1 MKSTSQSMIRWVSR
15 TAVLFAL
22 TLVIQLLGLPQF
34 ITGPL
39 VNAFLLLA
47 TMMVGVSSGMVIGLF
62 TPWVAFSRGILPA
75 PMGPMIPFFIM
86 LGNVTLVI
94 VFFLITTRRE
104 NNIGFLGLGIFIGS
118 IAKYLVLSQS
128 VAFLVSVPPPVAKM
142 MQFPQLITALVG
154 GVIAIVIKQALGRT
168 NFFKNQS

>member
-75 PMGPMIPFFIM
+75 PMGPMIPFIM

-104 NNIGFLGLGIFIGS
+104 NNLGFLGLGIVIGA

-142 MQFPQLITALVG
+142 MQFPQLITALIG
-154 GVIAIVIKQALGRT
+154 GVVAIVIKQALVRT
-168 NFFKNQS
+168 NFFKNRS

>member
-75 PMGPMIPFFIM
+75 PMGPMIPFIM

-104 NNIGFLGLGIFIGS
+104 NNIGFLGLGIVIGS

-128 VAFLVSVPPPVAKM
+128 VTFLVSVPPPVAKM

>member
-47 TMMVGVSSGMVIGLF
+47 TMVVGVSSGMVIGLF

-75 PMGPMIPFFIM
+75 PMGPMIPFIM
-86 LGNVTLVI
+86 LGNVTIVI

-104 NNIGFLGLGIFIGS
+104 NNIGFLGLGIVIGS

-154 GVIAIVIKQALGRT
+154 VVIAIVIKQALGRT

>member
-1 MKSTSQSMIRWVSR
+1 MIRWVSR

-39 VNAFLLLA
+39 VNSFLLLA

-75 PMGPMIPFFIM
+75 PLGPMIPFIM

-104 NNIGFLGLGIFIGS
+104 NNIGFLGLGIVIGS

-142 MQFPQLITALVG
+142 MQFPQLMTALG
-154 GVIAIVIKQALGRT
+154 GGAIAIVIKQALGRT
-168 NFFKNQS
+168 NFFKNRS

>member
-1 MKSTSQSMIRWVSR
+1 MPF
-15 TAVLFAL
+15 TASNYGGWSFKWNGYWFIY
-22 TLVIQLLGLPQF
+22 TLGSF
-34 ITGPL
+34 
-39 VNAFLLLA
+39 F
-47 TMMVGVSSGMVIGLF
+47 SGYF
-62 TPWVAFSRGILPA
+62 TRSHGTDD
-75 PMGPMIPFFIM
+75 PFHYVRECNNSDC
-86 LGNVTLVI
+86 L
-94 VFFLITTRRE
+94 FLITTRRE
-104 NNIGFLGLGIFIGS
+104 NNIGFLGLGIVIGS

>member
-47 TMMVGVSSGMVIGLF
+47 TMVVGVSSGMVIGLF

-75 PMGPMIPFFIM
+75 PMGPMIPFIM
-86 LGNVTLVI
+86 LGNVTIVI

-104 NNIGFLGLGIFIGS
+104 NNIGFLGLGIVIGS

-168 NFFKNQS
+168 NCFKNQS